1 MLFFENGCCPSPVRQ
16 GGDLATLAFLAEQ
29 LIDKGFVNAKDFGDF
44 ALRFI
49 AFFYGINDSLT

>member
-1 MLFFENGCCPSPVRQ
+1 MLFFENGFCSPSVRQ
-16 GGDLATLAFLAEQ
+16 GGDLTTLAFLAEQ

-44 ALRFI
+44 ALRSI